1 LSAEPKNILL
11 VEDEALIAMAE
22 QVRLEQYGYRV
33 TTVGTGEKAIETIK
47 ANAPVDLILMDVN
60 LGMGIDGTDAA
71 RAILGVRDIP
81 IVFLSSHT
89 EPEIVEKT
97 EKITS
102 YGYVVKSS
110 STTVLDMQLR
120 FSIVIALTVS
130 RDAR

>member
-1 LSAEPKNILL
+1 MSAEPKNILL